1 MRRYETVVILDP
13 EMADDEIRNF
23 TEKYSNLVRTSGGEL
38 IKIEDWGSK
47 RLAYLVKKRDRGRY
61 LLFDFVGQPA
71 LITELERQ
79 FKISEEVM
87 KFLSVKIDQEVDLD
101 AFRAA
106 AAEKNKT
113 IEEDGIV
120 APESGTEDLTGTS
133 PAAETAP
140 ETSESAEEQAPELGD
155 KVAISGHDAAKEEL

>member
-13 EMADDEIRNF
+13 EMPDDDIRNF
-23 TEKYSNLVRTSGGEL
+23 TEKYSNLVRNSGGEL

-113 IEEDGIV
+113 IDEDSALTPKTATEEI
-120 APESGTEDLTGTS
+120 SNTS
-133 PAAETAP
+133 PAAETTP
-140 ETSESAEEQAPELGD
+140 EKSESTEDRVQEFGD
-155 KVAISGHDAAKEEL
+155 KEPTSGQDTVKEEL